1 MPCISVIVPVYN
13 VLPYLD
19 RCMDSLLCQT
29 HQDLDILLIDDG
41 STDGSAQKCDAYARQ
56 DARVRVIHQENA
68 GLSAARNTGLAHA
81 HGDFS
86 AFADPDD
93 YLHPRMLELLARRLT
108 ETHADVCFCRY
119 YDVSASGTV
128 RPAAEDYHRS
138 VYTGPQID
146 ELLLGMVGSGPHCPH
161 DVEIGMSVW
170 KGLYSLPLLRAHHI
184 RFYSEREFLSEDL
197 LFHLDILSRAR
208 TVAVEPEFL
217 YYYCHNCTSL
227 TGIYRPDRFA
237 QEKHFYQKLSTEL
250 ARRWPP
256 ETYQQRLCKAFLGR
270 VRRCIELEFAAD
282 KNGCRSRVCAICRD
296 PLVQAV
302 LRDLDE
308 SQLPL
313 PKRLLHRFIQ
323 TDRYSFLWFCFWL
336 RSTPAPRIPW
346 RHRPRRRRGR
356 CGHSVFS
363 GYLNRWPCRR

>member
-19 RCMDSLLCQT
+19 RCMDSLLHQT

-41 STDGSAQKCDAYARQ
+41 STDGCAQKCDAYARQ

-81 HGDFS
+81 RGELA

-93 YLHPRMLELLARRLT
+93 FLDPRMLELLARRLA

-119 YDVSASGTV
+119 YDVSASGAV
-128 RPAAEDYHRS
+128 RPAAEDYRRS

-170 KGLYSLPLLRAHHI
+170 KGLYSLPLLRACRVH
-184 RFYSEREFLSEDL
+184 FYSEREYLSEDL
-197 LFHLDILSRAR
+197 LFHLDVLPRAQ
-208 TVAVEPEFL
+208 TAAVEPEFL
-217 YYYCHNCTSL
+217 YYYCQNGTSL
-227 TGIYRPDRFA
+227 TGAYRPDRFA
-237 QEKHFYQKLSTEL
+237 QEKRFYQKLSAEL
-250 ARRWPP
+250 AKSYPP
-256 ETYQQRLCKAFLGR
+256 TLYRQRLGKAFLGR
-270 VRRCIELEFAAD
+270 VRRCIELEFAAE
-282 KNGCRSRVCAICRD
+282 KNGRRGRVSAICRD

-302 LRDLDE
+302 LRDLD
-308 SQLPL
+308 SAQLPP

-323 TDRYSFLWFCFWL
+323 KDRYFLLLVFFRL
-336 RSTPAPRIPW
+336 RSAPAPRIPW
-346 RHRPRRRRGR
+346 RRRLR
-356 CGHSVFS
+356 
-363 GYLNRWPCRR
+363 